1 MSSTNKTTY
10 YDLSQYIGTDK
21 PTYLGD
27 YNSDMAKIDAGIH
40 GAEDKATTASQNAG
54 SAIARVGEV
63 EKTVKE
69 HTQSI
74 TLLQGQMTQVTDIA
88 NTANTKAIDAGKK
101 ASDAQSTA
109 NNALLT
115 ANNAKAGVDSANW
128 ITRDVNANVGD
139 VDKQITISY
148 NPLLKI
154 LNFYGNVS
162 FNVKTNLSL
171 NDLLFTIPSD
181 IMSMIGL
188 TGERTIY
195 AIESTA
201 YDVTIAGTTFANP
214 RMTNVK
220 IRPSGEVLQGV
231 NNNGTQFI
239 AFNCMLNTSTWS

>member
-27 YNSDMAKIDAGIH
+27 YNSDMSKIDAGIH
-40 GAEDKATTASQNAG
+40 SAEDKATTASQSAG
-54 SAIARVGEV
+54 SAVTRVTQV
-63 EKTVKE
+63 EKTVQE

-74 TLLQGQMTQVTDIA
+74 TLLQGQMTQVTDVA
-88 NTANTKAIDAGKK
+88 NTANTKADNATTK
-101 ASDAQSTA
+101 ANDAQSTA
-109 NNALLT
+109 NNALLI
-115 ANNAKAGVDSANW
+115 ANNAKTGVDSANW
-128 ITRDVNANVGD
+128 ITRVVIANVGN

-148 NPLLKI
+148 NPLLKV

-162 FNVKTNLSL
+162 FNTKTNLSI

-181 IMSMIGL
+181 IMSMINL
-188 TGERTIY
+188 TSERTIY
-195 AIESTA
+195 AIESTV

-220 IRPSGEVLQGV
+220 LRPSGEVLQGV
-231 NNNGTQFI
+231 NNVGTTYI